1 MILSWG
7 ARNSWLLTNAN
18 LLSWPLFP
26 FWIINIVESY
36 WGIFI
41 LEYAG
46 CPFEYFLFS
55 PIHLLSSIISS
66 QSFILKCINLD
77 LDWLELVH
85 PRIIDFHRSTDI
97 VFADDYLW
105 LLLAFLALR
114 ELLYRLGSGHLRLL
128 SANLIFRLMPHLL
141 TSESGTLNV
150 RITCRLANAN

>member
-1 MILSWG
+1 MVLSWR
-7 ARNSWLLTNAN
+7 ARNSWLLTYAY

-46 CPFEYFLFS
+46 CPLEYFLFS
-55 PIHLLSSIISS
+55 PIHLLSSIILS

-85 PRIIDFHRSTDI
+85 LRIIDFHRSADI
-97 VFADDYLW
+97 VFADDHLW
-105 LLLAFLALR
+105 LLLALLALR

-128 SANLIFRLMPHLL
+128 SANLIFRLMSHLL
-141 TSESGTLNV
+141 TSKSGTLNV